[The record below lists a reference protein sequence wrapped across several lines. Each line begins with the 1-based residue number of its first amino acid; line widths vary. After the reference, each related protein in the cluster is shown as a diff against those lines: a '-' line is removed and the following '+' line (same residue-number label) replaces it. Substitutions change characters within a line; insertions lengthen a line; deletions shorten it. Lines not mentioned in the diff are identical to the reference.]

1 MLAWIILSG
10 MGVVLSIVGYLAFSP
25 ASAHGRP
32 VSPCTHPSA
41 RCMCVHAKSL
51 QLCLT
56 FCNPLDC
63 SPPGSSAHGILQAR
77 ILEWVAMPSS
87 KGSFWPK
94 DRTRVSCL
102 LHWQAGSLP
111 LAPSGKASTMT
122 KRHFQMWPNLPGGQN
137 SCWEVLGNTSVELN
151 SMTTAL

>member
-10 MGVVLSIVGYLAFSP
+10 MGVVLSIAGYLAFSP
-25 ASAHGRP
+25 ASARWRP

-41 RCMCVHAKSL
+41 HCMCVHAKLL

-77 ILEWVAMPSS
+77 IWSGLPCPPPGDLSNQGLNPCLMSPALADRFFTTSIIWEGQYHDQKTFPDVAKSPRRA
-87 KGSFWPK
+87 KFLLGS
-94 DRTRVSCL
+94 V
-102 LHWQAGSLP
+102 
-111 LAPSGKASTMT
+111 GK
-122 KRHFQMWPNLPGGQN
+122 HF
-137 SCWEVLGNTSVELN
+137 CR
-151 SMTTAL
+151 A